1 MKTISIRTNKRNE
14 LVDITDEVRRL
25 VRESGVKEGIC
36 VLFCPH
42 TTAGLTINENADPS
56 VRLDISDHLSDL
68 VPERKIYKHLEGN
81 ADSHIKSVLV
91 GQSLSLI
98 IENGDIVLGTW
109 QGVFFCEFDG
119 PRNRKILVKILEG

>member
-1 MKTISIRTNKRNE
+1 MKTISIRTSKRND

>member
-1 MKTISIRTNKRNE
+1 MKTISIRTSKRNE
-14 LVDITDEVRRL
+14 LVDITNEVRRL

-68 VPERKIYKHLEGN
+68 VPERKGYKHLEGN

-109 QGVFFCEFDG
+109 QGIFFCEFDG